1 MFKTQYDRGERFY
14 TSIGDP
20 IVQTFTGRYDKN
32 GDLQLV
38 STGTENLY
46 DKIQAEAAACD
57 MDNILRRFANGDISV
72 LSQSQGIYAD
82 VADAPMHFTDA
93 LNMVQ
98 AVQVEFDKLPAEERE
113 KHDNDWVKYGASL
126 VNSTV
131 VESSEPVVPS
141 EPPVPSVEP
150 DKEVTA

>member
-1 MFKTQYDRGERFY
+1 MFKTQYDSRDRFY

-20 IVQTFTGRYDKN
+20 IVEIFTGRYDKN

-38 STGTENLY
+38 KTGTENLY

-93 LNMVQ
+93 LNMVRS
-98 AVQVEFDKLPAEERE
+98 VEDAFGQLPADERE
-113 KHDNDWVKYGASL
+113 KYDNDWVKYGAAL
-126 VNSTV
+126 LN
-131 VESSEPVVPS
+131 PVVDS
-141 EPPVPSVEP
+141 ATDTPVETTVIE
-150 DKEVTA
+150 KEVVSE

>member
-1 MFKTQYDRGERFY
+1 MFKTQYDSRDRFY
-14 TSIGDP
+14 TSIGNP
-20 IVQTFTGRYDKN
+20 IVETFTGRYDKH

-72 LSQSQGIYAD
+72 LSQAQGVFAD

-93 LNMVQ
+93 LNMVRS
-98 AVQVEFDKLPAEERE
+98 VEDAFSQLSADERE
-113 KHDNDWVKYGASL
+113 KFDNDWVKYGASL
-126 VNSTV
+126 VN
-131 VESSEPVVPS
+131 PVA
-141 EPPVPSVEP
+141 EILYFYRKFYCR
-150 DKEVTA
+150 DFYR

>member
-1 MFKTQYDRGERFY
+1 MFKTQYDSRPRHY
-14 TSIGDP
+14 TSIGNP
-20 IVQTFTGRYDKN
+20 IVETFTGRYDKN

-38 STGTENLY
+38 STGKENLY

-93 LNMVQ
+93 LNMVRS
-98 AVQVEFDKLPAEERE
+98 VEDSFNQMSAEDRE
-113 KHDNDWVKYGASL
+113 KYDNDWVKYGASL
-126 VNSTV
+126 VNLQIVPEKDDSVEKPAV
-131 VESSEPVVPS
+131 VEKEVVP
-141 EPPVPSVEP
+141 E
-150 DKEVTA
+150 

>member
-1 MFKTQYDRGERFY
+1 MFKTQYDSRDRFY

-20 IVQTFTGRYDKN
+20 IVEIFTGRYDKN

-38 STGTENLY
+38 KTGTENLY

-93 LNMVQ
+93 LNMVRS
-98 AVQVEFDKLPAEERE
+98 VEDAFGQLPADERE
-113 KHDNDWVKYGASL
+113 KYDNDWVKYGAAL
-126 VNSTV
+126 LN
-131 VESSEPVVPS
+131 PVVDSATDTPVETTVIEKEFVS
-141 EPPVPSVEP
+141 E
-150 DKEVTA
+150 

>member
-1 MFKTQYDRGERFY
+1 MFNTQYDSRERFY

-20 IVQTFTGRYDKN
+20 IVETYTGRYDKN

-38 STGTENLY
+38 STGQENLY

-82 VADAPMHFTDA
+82 VSGAPMHFTDA
-93 LNMVQ
+93 LNMVRS
-98 AVQVEFDKLPAEERE
+98 VEDAFSLLPSEERE
-113 KHDNDWVKYGASL
+113 KYDNDWVKYGASL
-126 VNSTV
+126 VNPAVDPV
-131 VESSEPVVPS
+131 VEPEVQLDVV
-141 EPPVPSVEP
+141 EKEVSVE
-150 DKEVTA
+150 

>member
-1 MFKTQYDRGERFY
+1 MFKTQYDLRGRFY

-20 IVQTFTGRYDKN
+20 IVETFTGRYDKN

-38 STGTENLY
+38 STGKENLY

-82 VADAPMHFTDA
+82 VAGAPMHFTDA
-93 LNMVQ
+93 LNMVRS
-98 AVQVEFDKLPAEERE
+98 VEAAFDEMSAEDRE
-113 KHDNDWVKYGASL
+113 KYDNDWVKYGASL
-126 VNSTV
+126 VNPQISAETDVV
-131 VESSEPVVPS
+131 VEKPAVVKEEVVSE
-141 EPPVPSVEP
+141 
-150 DKEVTA
+150 

>member
-1 MFKTQYDRGERFY
+1 MFKTQFDRGERFY
-14 TSIGDP
+14 TSIGDS
-20 IVQTFTGRYDKN
+20 IIETFIGRYDKN

-72 LSQSQGIYAD
+72 LSQVQGVYAD

-93 LNMVQ
+93 LNMVRS
-98 AVQVEFDKLPAEERE
+98 VEDAFAQLPADERE
-113 KHDNDWVKYGASL
+113 KFDNDWVKYGASL
-126 VNSTV
+126 VN
-131 VESSEPVVPS
+131 PVA
-141 EPPVPSVEP
+141 EPSVEP
-150 DKEVTA
+150 AVQPDVVEKEVVSE

>member
-1 MFKTQYDRGERFY
+1 MFKTQYDRDERFH

-20 IVQTFTGRYDKN
+20 IIHTFTGHYDKN

-93 LNMVQ
+93 LNMVR
-98 AVQVEFDKLPAEERE
+98 AVEAQFDMLPAEERE

-126 VNSTV
+126 VNPKA
-131 VESSEPVVPS
+131 VESSDSVITESVK
-141 EPPVPSVEP
+141 PSVETVE
-150 DKEVTA
+150 EVTA

>member
-1 MFKTQYDRGERFY
+1 MFKTQFDESGRFY
-14 TSIGDP
+14 TSIGNP
-20 IVQTFTGRYDKN
+20 IVETFTGRYDKN

-38 STGTENLY
+38 NTGMENLY

-93 LNMVQ
+93 LNMVR
-98 AVQVEFDKLPAEERE
+98 AVEADFDKLSAEDRE
-113 KHDNDWVKYGASL
+113 KYDNDWVKYGASL
-126 VNSTV
+126 VNLAV
-131 VESSEPVVPS
+131 AESSDPVIS
-141 EPPVPSVEP
+141 EPEKPTVETVE
-150 DKEVTA
+150 EVTE

>member
-1 MFKTQYDRGERFY
+1 MFKTQYDTRDRFY
-14 TSIGDP
+14 TSIGNP
-20 IVQTFTGRYDKN
+20 IVETFTGRYDKN

-72 LSQSQGIYAD
+72 LSQAQGVYAD

-93 LNMVQ
+93 LNMVRS
-98 AVQVEFDKLPAEERE
+98 VEDAFAQLPADDRE
-113 KHDNDWVKYGASL
+113 KFDNDWVKYGASL
-126 VNSTV
+126 VHPV
-131 VESSEPVVPS
+131 VEPASDPVVKPDVVEKEGVS
-141 EPPVPSVEP
+141 E
-150 DKEVTA
+150 

>member
-1 MFKTQYDRGERFY
+1 MFKTQFDSRGRFY
-14 TSIGDP
+14 TSIGNP
-20 IVQTFTGRYDKN
+20 VVQTYTGRYDKN

-38 STGTENLY
+38 NTGSENLY

-93 LNMVQ
+93 LNMVRS
-98 AVQVEFDKLPAEERE
+98 VEEAFDKLPAEERE
-113 KHDNDWVKYGASL
+113 KFDNDWVKYGASL
-126 VNSTV
+126 VNPVVDSVVDEPVKPDVV
-131 VESSEPVVPS
+131 VEEVVT
-141 EPPVPSVEP
+141 E
-150 DKEVTA
+150 